1 MGFGSKSKF
10 AESLNKESTGGGY
23 FSPSKIATGESARI
37 HVLDEQPFEMW
48 ELWCESADGER
59 RTIRFSEDPSPADIE
74 QELQA
79 NDLVRGNNKFDGKPE
94 TVKEVMAFR
103 CWNYETG
110 SVQIASFTQKSIQRK
125 LLSIGST
132 EDFQPFT
139 DWDVQLSKKKNNDR
153 IEYDLAA
160 VPRKK
165 GWDRDSAV
173 AEAEKIKLEAL
184 LTNENPFA

>member
-10 AESLNKESTGGGY
+10 SQSSGKESGGY
-23 FSPSKIATGESARI
+23 FSPSKIATGESARF
-37 HVLDEQPFEMW
+37 HVLDEQPFEFW

-59 RTIRFSEDPSPADIE
+59 RTIRFSEDPAPADIE
-74 QELQA
+74 EELQA

-94 TVKEVMAFR
+94 TVKEVTSFR
-103 CWNYETG
+103 MWNYETE
-110 SVQIASFTQKSIQRK
+110 SVQIASFTQKSIRNK
-125 LLSIGST
+125 LMAIGTT
-132 EDFQPFT
+132 EDYQPFEE
-139 DWDVQLSKKKNNDR
+139 WDVQLSKKKNNDR

-165 GWDRDSAV
+165 GFDRDAAV
-173 AEAEKIKLEAL
+173 AEAKSIKLDAL